1 MRTTV
6 NIDDDIFEELMK
18 ITTSTSRAKA
28 IQTAIYEYI
37 EIKRKKQL
45 LALRGKLDIANNW
58 QQLRQQEMQEEV
70 GSND

>member
-6 NIDDDIFEELMK
+6 NIDDVIFEELMQ
-18 ITTSTSRAKA
+18 ITSSTSRAKA

-45 LALRGKLDIANNW
+45 LALRGKLNISNNW
-58 QQLRQQEMQEEV
+58 QQLRQQEMQEEA